1 LDGQG
6 CHHLPPTST
15 NHGLGLYPAT
25 LIKLDTTSTLIGDTL
40 LSCTEPPP
48 SEWIYITLEQMYE
61 YRNHCRGTRFPLLIM
76 QGIRY
81 KYKLIIAYMSDTTEY
96 KLCEY
101 TNLEDK
107 SIKISENYKKE
118 EELNLY

>member
-1 LDGQG
+1 
-6 CHHLPPTST
+6 
-15 NHGLGLYPAT
+15 
-25 LIKLDTTSTLIGDTL
+25 
-40 LSCTEPPP
+40 
-48 SEWIYITLEQMYE
+48 
-61 YRNHCRGTRFPLLIM
+61 M